1 MEAGKINKRRYIL
14 LGLLFYIMLLI
25 VYAPA
30 TLVPWALDKSGVT
43 GISLRN
49 TTGSIWKG
57 SGQLVSLVSKNRAY
71 RITQVDWDISA
82 SSLLLGRLKARM
94 SFSDDALMG
103 KSVLSLKPGGL
114 LIENLKLG
122 LPASTVAQLYKPAAL
137 ISPSGNV
144 TINSKMLEITKDS
157 IAGSVKAQWHDAGSR
172 MSSVNPLGSYELN
185 ITSSKKGDIAS
196 INIKTLSGALNTT
209 ASGSWN
215 VAKSGVLSLN
225 GHIQPT
231 SNKAELEPLLRL
243 IGRDLGGGKRALRIN
258 TKLSIQ

>member
-1 MEAGKINKRRYIL
+1 MKAGTINKRRYIL
-14 LGLLFYIMLLI
+14 LGLLFYIILLI

-30 TLVPWALDKSGVT
+30 SLVPWVLDKSGVT
-43 GISLRN
+43 EFSLRN
-49 TTGSIWKG
+49 TSGSLWKG
-57 SGQLVSLVSKNRAY
+57 SGQLVSLISKNKAY
-71 RITQVDWDISA
+71 RITQVDWNISA
-82 SSLLLGRLKARM
+82 GSLLLARLKAKM

-103 KSVLSLKPGGL
+103 KAVLSLRPGGL
-114 LIENLKLG
+114 LIENMKLG
-122 LPASTVAQLYKPAAL
+122 LPASTIAQFYKPVAL
-137 ISPSGNV
+137 VSPSGNV
-144 TINSKMLEITKDS
+144 TINSNMLEISKGS
-157 IAGSVKAQWHDAGSR
+157 IAGSAKAQWHDAGSR

-185 ITSSKKGDIAS
+185 IISSKKGDIAS

-215 VAKSGVLSLN
+215 LAKSGVLSLN

-258 TKLSIQ
+258 KKLSL